1 MDDRELVREE
11 ERKAAAEAAEIGGR
25 RPPWTDEA
33 QQPLTEAGQGQAEG
47 FEESERELIERA
59 SHGDEHAARRV
70 VRDAIDEEVGG
81 SAAETAE
88 ADRERSS
95 ETADGSW

>member
-25 RPPWTDEA
+25 RPPSTDEA

-81 SAAETAE
+81 SAAETGE